1 MPPERRP
8 PGDSPS
14 FLCYIEDGGSFGEGC
29 SYGPGQCE
37 GAFTLPRAL
46 RDQVGLR
53 VGSVVRVR
61 AVNGG
66 LVLEPSGGDVMALA
80 GIVLADRAV
89 SLDDMEE
96 AIRAGA
102 CGESEA

>member
-1 MPPERRP
+1 MAKAAATVQVNAK
-8 PGDSPS
+8 
-14 FLCYIEDGGSFGEGC
+14 
-29 SYGPGQCE
+29 GQV
-37 GAFTLPRAL
+37 TLPRAL

>member
-1 MPPERRP
+1 M
-8 PGDSPS
+8 
-14 FLCYIEDGGSFGEGC
+14 
-29 SYGPGQCE
+29 
-37 GAFTLPRAL
+37 
-46 RDQVGLR
+46 
-53 VGSVVRVR
+53 
-61 AVNGG
+61 NGG

-96 AIRAGA
+96 ALRAGA